1 MVRFTDVETKRKGA
15 LMSGAFEQKDN
26 TGVAFPESEK
36 KSDQHPDLTG
46 NATIKGERLRVA
58 IWKKES
64 KAGKPYLSIAFS
76 EFQTK
81 QNQPNGGGDS
91 ESFDF

>member
-1 MVRFTDVETKRKGA
+1 
-15 LMSGAFEQKDN
+15 MSGAFEQKDN
-26 TGVAFPESEK
+26 TGVAFPEQEK
-36 KSDQHPDLTG
+36 KSERHPDLTG
-46 NATIKGERLRVA
+46 NALVNGQKLRVA

-76 EFQTK
+76 EFKTEE
-81 QNQPNGGGDS
+81 NQSSGGSDSS

>member
-1 MVRFTDVETKRKGA
+1 
-15 LMSGAFEQKDN
+15 MSGAFEQKDN
-26 TGVAFPESEK
+26 TGVAFPEEEK
-36 KSDQHPDLTG
+36 KSERHPDLTG
-46 NATIKGERLRVA
+46 SATVNGQKVRVA

-76 EFQTK
+76 EFKTAG
-81 QNQPNGGGDS
+81 NQSSGGSDSS